1 MSRYQPYGWLRRGS
15 SGEID
20 LMTAEQTF
28 SVSGDPAA
36 ARTTLLRNGAIYTP
50 ADPLATAMVVENGM
64 VAWVGTEDAAD
75 THADSVAEVID
86 LRGALV
92 TPAFVDAHVHATSN
106 GLALTGLD
114 LSGCPSRASA
124 LERIAA
130 HAAALPV
137 DAVVIGTGWDET
149 TWDRSVPD
157 GQRPLTTAELDRAA
171 GGRRTYLSRV
181 DVHSAVVSSALLD
194 AAPEAR
200 TAAGYVEDGPLSRDA
215 HHAVRSAALGSITP
229 AQRASAQRATLRRA
243 ASLGI
248 GAVHECGGP
257 QISGED
263 DFTGLLALA
272 ADPGTAT
279 PYVFGYWGEL
289 TDPVK
294 AIELGGVGAGGDLF
308 IDGAI
313 GSHTACIREPYADA
327 AETGLGAVTATGYAG
342 AAYLTAEQIGSFLI
356 ACVEAG
362 IQPGFHVI
370 GDYGLDLLVAGL
382 DLAHDVLGEKRVR
395 SARVRAEHAELPD
408 HEHIKKFV
416 HHGVIVSAQ
425 PGFDAAWGGP
435 DGMYVQRLGP
445 GRALG
450 MNPFAALAAAGVVLA
465 FGSDAPVI
473 PLGPW
478 EAVRA
483 AAFHHTPAS
492 RMTVR
497 AAFAAH
503 TCGGWR
509 ALDPKTPGV
518 PADETGALLPGA
530 PATYAVW
537 EVGDL
542 VGQMPQSQAGGGSVG
557 EGAGVRG
564 LPDLT
569 PGVEPPRCLR
579 TAVRG
584 LPVHDLLPDRA

>member
-1 MSRYQPYGWLRRGS
+1 M
-15 SGEID
+15 
-20 LMTAEQTF
+20 
-28 SVSGDPAA
+28 
-36 ARTTLLRNGAIYTP
+36 TTLLRNGAIYSP
-50 ADPLATAMVVENGM
+50 ADPFATAMVVENGM
-64 VAWVGTEDAAD
+64 VAWVGAEGAAD
-75 THADSVAEVID
+75 AHADSVTEVID
-86 LRGALV
+86 LRGVLV

-114 LSGCPSRASA
+114 LFGCVSRAEA

-130 HAAALPV
+130 HAAALPA
-137 DAVVIGTGWDET
+137 DAVVLGTGWDET
-149 TWDRSVPD
+149 TWDRSAPD
-157 GQRPLTTAELDRAA
+157 GQRHLTKAELDRAA
-171 GGRRTYLSRV
+171 DGRMTYLSRV
-181 DVHSAVVSSALLD
+181 DVHSAVVSSSLLD
-194 AAPEAR
+194 AAPDAR
-200 TAAGYVEDGPLSRDA
+200 SAAGYIEDGPLSRDA
-215 HHAVRSAALGSITP
+215 HHAVRSAALASITP
-229 AQRASAQRATLRRA
+229 AQRADAQRATLRRA
-243 ASLGI
+243 AELGI
-248 GAVHECGGP
+248 GSLHECGGP
-257 QISGED
+257 QIAGED
-263 DFTGLLALA
+263 DFTALLALA
-272 ADPGTAT
+272 ADPGTPT

-313 GSHTACIREPYADA
+313 GSHTACVREPYADA
-327 AETGLGAVTATGYAG
+327 AESGLGAVTAAGYAG
-342 AAYLTAEQIGSFLI
+342 AAYLTAEQIGAFLI
-356 ACVEAG
+356 SCVEAEV
-362 IQPGFHVI
+362 QPGFHVI

-382 DLAHDVLGEKRVR
+382 DLAHDVLGEKRLR
-395 SARVRAEHAELPD
+395 AARVRAEHAEMPD

-425 PGFDAAWGGP
+425 PGFDAAWGGT

-450 MNPFAALAAAGVVLA
+450 MNPFAALVAAGVVLA

-473 PLGPW
+473 ALGPW

-483 AAFHHTPAS
+483 AAFHQTQAS
-492 RMTVR
+492 RMSAR

-503 TCGGWR
+503 TRGGWR
-509 ALDPKTPGV
+509 ALDPKAPGV
-518 PADETGALLPGA
+518 PGDETGALLPGA

-542 VGQMPQSQAGGGSVG
+542 VVQASD
-557 EGAGVRG
+557 ERSGAPG

-569 PGVEPPRCLR
+569 PGLDLPRCLR

-584 LPVHDLLPDRA
+584 LPVHDLLAWR

>member
-1 MSRYQPYGWLRRGS
+1 
-15 SGEID
+15 
-20 LMTAEQTF
+20 MTVEQTA
-28 SVSGDPAA
+28 SGDSDAT
-36 ARTTLLRNGAIYTP
+36 RTTLLRNGTVYTH
-50 ADPLATAMVVENGM
+50 ADPFATAMVVENGT

-75 THADSVAEVID
+75 AHADSVAEVID

-92 TPAFVDAHVHATSN
+92 TPAFVDAHIHATST

-114 LSGCPSRASA
+114 LSGCASRAEA
-124 LERIAA
+124 LDRIAA
-130 HAAALPV
+130 YAASLPQ
-137 DAVVIGTGWDET
+137 DAAVLGTGWDET
-149 TWDRSVPD
+149 TWEHATPD
-157 GQRPLTTAELDRAA
+157 SRQPPTRAELDHAA

-181 DVHSAVVSSALLD
+181 DVHSAIVSSSLLD

-200 TAAGYVEDGPLSRDA
+200 TAAGYAEDGPLSLDA
-215 HHAVRSAALGSITP
+215 HHAVRSAALASVTP
-229 AQRASAQRATLRRA
+229 AQRADAQRATLRRA
-243 ASLGI
+243 AELGI

-263 DFTGLLALA
+263 DFTALLALA
-272 ADPGTAT
+272 ADPAVPT

-313 GSHTACIREPYADA
+313 GSHTACLREAYADA
-327 AETGLGAVTATGYAG
+327 AETGLGTPTKSGYAG

-356 ACVEAG
+356 SCVEAG
-362 IQPGFHVI
+362 VQPGFHVI

-382 DLAHDVLGEKRVR
+382 DLAHDLLGGRR
-395 SARVRAEHAELPD
+395 LRAARVRAEHAELPD

-416 HHGVIVSAQ
+416 HHGVVVSAQ
-425 PGFDAAWGGP
+425 PGFDAAWGGT
-435 DGMYVQRLGP
+435 DGMYVQRLGS

-450 MNPFAALAAAGVVLA
+450 MNPFAALTAAGVVLA

-478 EAVRA
+478 AAVRA
-483 AAFHHTPAS
+483 AVFHQTPAS
-492 RMTVR
+492 RMTAR

-503 TCGGWR
+503 TRGGWR
-509 ALDPKTPGV
+509 ALEPKAPGV
-518 PADETGALLPGA
+518 PADESGVLAPGT

-542 VGQMPQSQAGGGSVG
+542 VEQAADSRAD
-557 EGAGVRG
+557 ERSGVPG

-569 PGVEPPRCLR
+569 PGLDLPRCLR

-584 LPVHDLLPDRA
+584 RPVHDLLLSDKGPAV